1 MPEKLFTGIINPDI
15 ICQYI
20 SVILSGEKFPASL
33 SAGKQNNREEIV
45 MQESRLF
52 KILYYLLDKGGA
64 TAPELAKKFE
74 VSVRTIYRDIDALSG
89 AGIPVYAEAGR
100 TGGIRIMN
108 DFIIDKAVF
117 SEEEKQE
124 ILTAFS
130 KEYGCKFHS
139 FPYPKQ
145 TKTRAFIK
153 IQDGCNNFC
162 SYCIIPYLRGR
173 EVSRPIDDI
182 LAEISATECPEIVLN
197 GINISSYE
205 GGLDKLIIA
214 LKDIKKRVRLG
225 SLECSVISD
234 GLLTALKNLYD
245 FAPQFHLSLQS
256 GSTAVLK
263 AMNRHYTREQYIEKC
278 KKIYSCFPDA
288 AITTDIIAG
297 FATETEEDFKES
309 LSIIEEVGF
318 ARVHAFAYSP
328 REGTVSYKWKDI
340 PPEIKSERLH
350 RLIAAGEES
359 AKKFAEKFFGRIR
372 EFIAEEYSEG
382 FTCGYTDNYIRVYV
396 SGNVKTGIK
405 YRVKLLKGF
414 KDGVIAE
421 IYG

>member
-1 MPEKLFTGIINPDI
+1 MKAVVFTLGCKVNEVE
-15 ICQYI
+15 
-20 SVILSGEKFPASL
+20 SASIM
-33 SAGKQNNREEIV
+33 SALEEA
-45 MQESRLF
+45 
-52 KILYYLLDKGGA
+52 G
-64 TAPELAKKFE
+64 FE
-74 VSVRTIYRDIDALSG
+74 VSDKLSYADAFVLNTC
-89 AGIPVYAEAGR
+89 AVTREAEKKSRQLIARVKKLNPNAKIFVCGCASEKDK
-100 TGGIRIMN
+100 IS
-108 DFIIDKAVF
+108 FIERGAVF
-117 SEEEKQE
+117 VTGARKKQE